1 MPHVPSLLR
10 AALRLC
16 RNYAEAEDMVQEAM
30 LRAWRAFHQFET
42 GSNCKAWLFR
52 ILLNY
57 WSAAQKKARP
67 ELLVELKDDLVLP
80 VKRSQ
85 DAMLSSAEV
94 FQAVDALPQ
103 DYRTTVLL
111 VVVEGF
117 TSKEAAEILSVPMG
131 TVMSRLSRARELLRR
146 NLTPPK
152 LRTQRAKVG
161 YEM

>member
-42 GSNCKAWLFR
+42 GTNCKAWLFR

-57 WSAAQKKARP
+57 WSAAQRKAKP
-67 ELLVELKDDLVLP
+67 DFLVELEEDLRFP

-85 DAMLSSAEV
+85 DATISSAEV
-94 FQAVDALPQ
+94 FRAIDALSPE
-103 DYRTTVLL
+103 YRTALL
-111 VVVEGF
+111 LIVVEGF
-117 TSKEAAEILSVPMG
+117 TSKEAAEILSVPIG

-152 LRTQRAKVG
+152 VRAQKAKVG